1 MEIKAALGS
10 AASMSN
16 GRRTAEVA
24 ARGSLLLV
32 GLVGGLGALAGNL
45 LGGGGLREG
54 ELDIQLLIKTD
65 NNQHEE
71 ISPSL
76 Q

>member
-1 MEIKAALGS
+1 MEIQAALGS
-10 AASMSN
+10 AARMSN

-45 LGGGGLREG
+45 LGVSGLQEG
-54 ELDIQLLIKTD
+54 RLDLTSHRLKTA
-65 NNQHEE
+65 
-71 ISPSL
+71 ISWTETRN
-76 Q
+76 